1 MVTKRSDREIAVEAL
16 RLFGDLLSTFTDK
29 GDIGAIANVL
39 RSTWQDKSTMKWR
52 WEALNRLTDELASVV
67 PDHCSWCPNPAAPD
81 PHCHRDGQVH
91 REVADARPVFGSPCC
106 IDPACPLA
114 GLQHGHGAAFI
125 L

>member
-29 GDIGAIANVL
+29 GSIGAIDNVL

-81 PHCHRDGQVH
+81 PRWHRDGQVH
-91 REVADARPVFGSPCC
+91 RETITNVRPVFGPPCT
-106 IDPACPLA
+106 DPLCDFA
-114 GLQHGHGAAFI
+114 GRPHGHGMGI
-125 L
+125 SS